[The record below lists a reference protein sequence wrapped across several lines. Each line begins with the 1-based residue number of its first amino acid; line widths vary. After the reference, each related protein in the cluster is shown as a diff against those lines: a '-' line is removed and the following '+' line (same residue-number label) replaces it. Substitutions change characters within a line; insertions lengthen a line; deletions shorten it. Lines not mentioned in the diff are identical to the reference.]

1 MVDALVVVESRGD
14 AARDNVRRLDPLQ
27 VPVIYLAEVTSAL
40 RVLVQR
46 GDLDDNGAYV
56 AALEASDLYGQE
68 HSLAPFLGRG
78 GSCATTSRP
87 TTPGTSPLPSGLM
100 SRW

>member
-14 AARDNVRRLDPLQ
+14 AAWDNVRRLDPLQ
-27 VPVIYLAEVTSAL
+27 VPVVYLAEVTSAL

-56 AALEASDLYGQE
+56 PPWRRATCTAKNIPWRRSWAEVGAARQPHALRRLV
-68 HSLAPFLGRG
+68 R
-78 GSCATTSRP
+78 RP
-87 TTPGTSPLPSGLM
+87 C
-100 SRW
+100 RAA